1 MEINGIEYTGQAVKY
16 QEEIEEELFKVLDT
30 EIGLDV
36 VNLGLIYEVSL
47 DDEGNCHIC
56 LTFTSAGCP
65 CAEEILNDL
74 HYYLE
79 ELEFI
84 KNLDISI
91 VWSPA
96 WEMTRI
102 TRVGRISLGIN
113 PGR

>member
-1 MEINGIEYTGQAVKY
+1 MEINGIEYTGQAIKY
-16 QEEIEEELFKVLDT
+16 QEEMERELFKVLDS

-36 VNLGLIYEVSL
+36 VNLGLIYEVDL
-47 DDEGNCHIC
+47 DEEGTCKIR

-65 CAEEILNDL
+65 CAEEILKDL
-74 HYYLE
+74 HHYLE

-84 KNLDISI
+84 NKLDVTI

-96 WEMTRI
+96 WKMTRI